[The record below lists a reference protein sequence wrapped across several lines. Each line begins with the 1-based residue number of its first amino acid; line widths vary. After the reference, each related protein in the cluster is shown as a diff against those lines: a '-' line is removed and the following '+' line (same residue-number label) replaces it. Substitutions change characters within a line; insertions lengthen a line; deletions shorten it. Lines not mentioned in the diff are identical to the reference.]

1 MRKVLVRYKVKP
13 DRAEENVKLVE
24 AVYAELKEKKP
35 AGLRYTTL
43 KSGDGLTFFHL
54 ASIESSEG
62 NPLGS
67 MDAFKK
73 FQENI
78 KDRCDEPPAPTDLSL
93 VGAYGFFDE

>member
-13 DRAEENVKLVE
+13 ERADENQALVE
-24 AVYAELKEKKP
+24 AVYAELHEKKP

-43 KSGDGLTFFHL
+43 KSDDGLTFFHL
-54 ASIESSEG
+54 ASIETTEG

-67 MDAFKK
+67 LDSFKK
-73 FQENI
+73 FQEDI
-78 KDRCDEPPAPTDLSL
+78 KDRCDEPPKPTNLSL